1 MIETMSRFDP
11 FNTITTGHFE
21 LNVSPPEMFKC
32 NPSNN
37 SNNHNN
43 NSLVLPSMTISNE
56 SKTPYTD
63 ATQVRL
69 SSTTTFHYFDSVKSR
84 LHSAVYCNVKSLLP
98 A

>member
-11 FNTITTGHFE
+11 FNTTGHFE
-21 LNVSPPEMFKC
+21 LNVSPGQHSEMFKC
-32 NPSNN
+32 NSN
-37 SNNHNN
+37 NNHNN

-69 SSTTTFHYFDSVKSR
+69 SSTTTTFHYFDSVKSR